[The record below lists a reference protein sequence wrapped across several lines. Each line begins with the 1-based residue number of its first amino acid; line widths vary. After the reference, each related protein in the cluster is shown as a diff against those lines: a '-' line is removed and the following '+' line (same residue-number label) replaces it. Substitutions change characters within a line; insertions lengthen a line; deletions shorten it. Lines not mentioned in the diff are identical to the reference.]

1 MFCVLSFMEK
11 TNMKIPIYQ
20 SEINSGLEDQIKNN
34 SVAYV
39 SAAKSDPVPKL
50 DVVENLHKMLA
61 QKISDNQLAVADN
74 RDQIDLYYIKSVLV
88 STGWNKNDDV
98 FDPQELW
105 NARNTPEDKP
115 FNFMHDEKD
124 IIGHI
129 TANEVVDF
137 NGVSINPSIEVAPK
151 EFNIL
156 TSAVIYTEWS
166 DIEQKQR
173 LNQIV
178 AEIEDNKWFVSME
191 CLFPDFDYALKNSKG
206 ETKVVKRNEAS
217 AFLTKHLR
225 SYGGNGN
232 YDDYQVGRLL
242 RNLSFSGKGLVSKPA
257 NPRSII
263 LEGNDFFDESKS
275 KLLTLSSL
283 KEKNSMSDQ
292 LEAQVKDLRASLA
305 GAKAANEALKE
316 KVEQEAKAG
325 YETQIADLETQIQT
339 QAVELEKVNVSLAE
353 KSEAFD
359 ALTVAKTE
367 LEESAEAMK
376 KEVEAMKKKEAM
388 MKRKAELAEAGFDAE
403 EAETTVAEFANLAD
417 EDFARVVALVKK
429 SAMKKEESEAA
440 MPPALKEAIEKK
452 KKEEEEK
459 EAKAN
464 SDEADSAEASVEL
477 LDNVETSQEAAVAQ
491 ISSQPESESDTLRAS
506 ASEWIGSLLKS
517 TK

>member
-1 MFCVLSFMEK
+1 M
-11 TNMKIPIYQ
+11 NIPIYQ
-20 SEINSGLEDQIKNN
+20 SEINDGLAEQIQNN
-34 SVAYV
+34 SVAYF
-39 SAAKSDPVPKL
+39 AAASPGKVLEVCED
-50 DVVENLHKMLA
+50 ENLQKLLA
-61 QKISDNQLAVADN
+61 QNINDNELSVSLRTVAEN
-74 RDQIDLYYIKSVLV
+74 KDQIDLFYIKSVLV

-105 NARNTPEDKP
+105 DARNTPEDKP

-137 NGVSINPSIEVAPK
+137 NGEPIDENSPVAPK

-191 CLFPDFDYALKNSKG
+191 CLFPNFDYALKNSKG
-206 ETKVVKRNEAS
+206 ETKVVSRNEAS

-225 SYGGNGN
+225 SYGGTGK

-263 LEGNDFFDESKS
+263 LEGNDFFDESQS

-292 LEAQVKDLRASLA
+292 DNQVQNLKAELA
-305 GAKAANEALKE
+305 EAKAANEALKE
-316 KVEQEAKAG
+316 KAEKEAKAG
-325 YETQIADLETQIQT
+325 YESQIAELEAQIST
-339 QAVELEKVNVSLAE
+339 QAEDLKLVNLSLSE

-359 ALTVAKTE
+359 ALNVAKTE
-367 LEESAEAMK
+367 LEEAAVAMK
-376 KEVEAMKKKEAM
+376 KEVDAMKKKEAM
-388 MKRKAELAEAGFDAE
+388 MKRKAQLAEAGFEAE
-403 EAETTVAEFANLAD
+403 EAEATVSEFENLAD
-417 EDFARVVALVKK
+417 EDFDRVVALVKK
-429 SAMKKEESEAA
+429 SGAKKEKEEKEETEAG

-452 KKEEEEK
+452 KKEK
-459 EAKAN
+459 EGDDAKAEV
-464 SDEADSAEASVEL
+464 SPELDPAEASVEL
-477 LDNVETSQEAAVAQ
+477 LENAETPQESAVAQ
-491 ISSQPESESDTLRAS
+491 INSEQESEQEMLRAS

-517 TK
+517 NK

>member
-1 MFCVLSFMEK
+1 M
-11 TNMKIPIYQ
+11 NIPIYQ
-20 SEINSGLEDQIKNN
+20 SEINDGLGEQIKNN

-39 SAAKSDPVPKL
+39 AVASPGKVPQVCEDKDLQKL
-50 DVVENLHKMLA
+50 LA
-61 QKISDNQLAVADN
+61 QKISDNKLPVSLRTIAEN
-74 RDQIDLYYIKSVLV
+74 KDQIDLYYIKSVLV

-105 NARNTPEDKP
+105 DARNTPEDKP

-137 NGVSINPSIEVAPK
+137 NGGSIDVDSPVAPK

-191 CLFPDFDYALKNSKG
+191 CLFPNFDYALKNSKG
-206 ETKVVKRNEAS
+206 ETKVVSRNEAS

-225 SYGGNGN
+225 SYGGTGK

-263 LEGNDFFDESKS
+263 LEGNDFFDESQS

-292 LEAQVKDLRASLA
+292 DNQVQTLKAELA
-305 GAKAANEALKE
+305 ESKAANEALKE
-316 KVEQEAKAG
+316 KAEKEAKAG
-325 YETQIADLETQIQT
+325 YETQIAELEAQIST
-339 QAVELEKVNVSLAE
+339 QAEELEQAGVSFDL
-353 KSEAFD
+353 KSKAFD
-359 ALTVAKTE
+359 ALNVAKTE
-367 LEESAEAMK
+367 LEEAAVAMK
-376 KEVEAMKKKEAM
+376 EEVDKMKKKEAM
-388 MKRKAELAEAGFDAE
+388 MKRKAQLAEAGFEAE
-403 EAETTVAEFANLAD
+403 EAEATVSEFENLAD
-417 EDFARVVALVKK
+417 EDFDRVIALLKK
-429 SAMKKEESEAA
+429 SAKKDKEESEAGL
-440 MPPALKEAIEKK
+440 PPALKEAIEKK
-452 KKEEEEK
+452 KKEK
-459 EAKAN
+459 EGK
-464 SDEADSAEASVEL
+464 DSK
-477 LDNVETSQEAAVAQ
+477 QEAEETEAEITQEAFEEVKTSEATL
-491 ISSQPESESDTLRAS
+491 IDSTSEVDEIESTRAS
-506 ASEWIGSLLKS
+506 ISDWLSNNVLS

>member
-1 MFCVLSFMEK
+1 M
-11 TNMKIPIYQ
+11 NIPIYQ
-20 SEINSGLEDQIKNN
+20 SEINDGLGEQIKNN

-39 SAAKSDPVPKL
+39 AVASPGKVPQVCEDKDLQKL
-50 DVVENLHKMLA
+50 LA
-61 QKISDNQLAVADN
+61 QKISDNKLPVSLRTIAEN
-74 RDQIDLYYIKSVLV
+74 KDQIDLYYIKSVLV

-105 NARNTPEDKP
+105 DARNTPEDKP

-137 NGVSINPSIEVAPK
+137 NGGSIDVDSPVAPK

-191 CLFPDFDYALKNSKG
+191 CLFPNFDYALKNSKG
-206 ETKVVKRNEAS
+206 ETKVVSRNEAS

-225 SYGGNGN
+225 SYGGTGK

-263 LEGNDFFDESKS
+263 LEGNDFFDESQS

-292 LEAQVKDLRASLA
+292 DNQVQNLKAELA
-305 GAKAANEALKE
+305 ESKAANEALKE
-316 KVEQEAKAG
+316 KAEKEAKAG
-325 YETQIADLETQIQT
+325 YETQIAELEAQIST
-339 QAVELEKVNVSLAE
+339 QAEELEQAGVSFDL
-353 KSEAFD
+353 KSKAFD
-359 ALTVAKTE
+359 ALNVAKTE
-367 LEESAEAMK
+367 LEEAAVAMK
-376 KEVEAMKKKEAM
+376 EEVDKMKKKEAM
-388 MKRKAELAEAGFDAE
+388 MKRKAQLAEAGFEAE
-403 EAETTVAEFANLAD
+403 EAEATVSEFENLAD
-417 EDFARVVALVKK
+417 EDFDRVIALLKK
-429 SAMKKEESEAA
+429 SAKKDKEESEAGL
-440 MPPALKEAIEKK
+440 PPALKEAIEKK
-452 KKEEEEK
+452 KKEK
-459 EAKAN
+459 EGDDAKAEV
-464 SDEADSAEASVEL
+464 SPELDPAEASVEL
-477 LDNVETSQEAAVAQ
+477 LENAETPQEAAVAQ
-491 ISSQPESESDTLRAS
+491 INSEQESEQETLRAS
-506 ASEWIGSLLKS
+506 AQEWIGSLLKS
-517 TK
+517 NK

>member
-1 MFCVLSFMEK
+1 M
-11 TNMKIPIYQ
+11 NIPIYQ
-20 SEINSGLEDQIKNN
+20 YEINDGLAEQIQNN

-39 SAAKSDPVPKL
+39 SAANPDTVSGFSDSIDLEKIL
-50 DVVENLHKMLA
+50 EKN
-61 QKISDNQLAVADN
+61 ISDNKIPVALRSVAEN
-74 RDQIDLYYIKSVLV
+74 KDQIDLYYIKSVLV

-105 NARNTPEDKP
+105 DARNTPEDKP

-129 TANEVVDF
+129 TSNEVVDF
-137 NGVSINPSIEVAPK
+137 SGNPIDSALEVAPK

-166 DIEQKQR
+166 DLEQKQR

-191 CLFPDFDYALKNSKG
+191 CLFPNFDYALKNSKG
-206 ETKVVKRNEAS
+206 ETKVVRRDEAS

-225 SYGGNGN
+225 SYGGTGT

-263 LEGNDFFDESKS
+263 LEGNDFFDESQS

-292 LEAQVKDLRASLA
+292 ETQVQDLRAELA
-305 GAKAANEALKE
+305 EAKAANEALKE
-316 KVEQEAKAG
+316 KAQVEAQAGFDAQVKELEAKIEA
-325 YETQIADLETQIQT
+325 
-339 QAVELEKVNVSLAE
+339 QATEMEAIKASLTEKT
-353 KSEAFD
+353 EAFD

-376 KEVEAMKKKEAM
+376 KEVEEMKKKEAM
-388 MKRKAELAEAGFDAE
+388 QKREAELAEAGFDAD
-403 EAETTVAEFANLAD
+403 EAKATVAEFENLAD
-417 EDFARVVALVKK
+417 EDFARVVALVKTTQMK
-429 SAMKKEESEAA
+429 KDAMKDETEAA

-452 KKEEEEK
+452 KKEEE
-459 EAKAN
+459 AKAD
-464 SDEADSAEASVEL
+464 DENDSAEASEEL
-477 LDNVETSQEAAVAQ
+477 LDDAEIPQEAAVAQ
-491 ISSQPESESDTLRAS
+491 INSQPESEQETLRAS

-517 TK
+517 NK